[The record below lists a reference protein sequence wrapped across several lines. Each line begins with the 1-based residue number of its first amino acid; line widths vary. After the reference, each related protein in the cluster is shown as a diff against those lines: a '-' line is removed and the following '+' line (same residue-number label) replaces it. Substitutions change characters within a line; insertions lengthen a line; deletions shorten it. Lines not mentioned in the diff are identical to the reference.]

1 MICIIIR
8 PISKIHKFNL
18 NRSGLALRVFLIL
31 IISLLHLSADD
42 FQFAVVADCQYCN
55 QPDRG
60 SRKYKDSTKRFQ
72 EFVDFTKDKDLKFGV
87 HLGDFI
93 DKDYESFAPLLKIQK
108 GLKYPFYHVLGNHD
122 FSVKDELKKEVPK
135 LLGMPARYYS
145 FEVNGW
151 VFVALDGNDLSFH
164 GHPKGSEKYKES
176 EKYYKDNK
184 LKAPKYNGGM
194 GSEQVK
200 WLTELLKKAETDKK
214 SVILFSHFPVYPANH
229 HNLWNDKEI
238 VSLLSK
244 YKCVKAYING
254 HNHKG
259 NYAEKEGIHYFT
271 QKGMVENVESTYS
284 IITLQ
289 KSQISIK
296 GFGAVKDKTLI
307 FK

>member
-1 MICIIIR
+1 MSAVYYSKYPMETFLKLFLLFIFLLSFSV
-8 PISKIHKFNL
+8 ISEEQ
-18 NRSGLALRVFLIL
+18 VFK
-31 IISLLHLSADD
+31 
-42 FQFAVVADCQYCN
+42 FAVVADCQYCDK
-55 QPDRG
+55 PDKGLRM
-60 SRKYKDSTKRFQ
+60 YKSSTERFQ
-72 EFVDFTKDKDLKFGV
+72 KFVDFTKDKDLKFGV

-93 DKDYESFAPLLKIQK
+93 DEKFESFTPLLKISK
-108 GLKYPFYHVLGNHD
+108 ELKYPFYHVLGNHD
-122 FSVKDELKKEVPK
+122 FSVKDEYKNEVPK

-145 FEVNGW
+145 FKVNNW

-164 GHPKGSEKYKES
+164 GHPKSSEKYKES

-184 LKAPKYNGGM
+184 IKSAKYNGGM
-194 GSEQVK
+194 SKKQIT
-200 WLTELLKKAETDKK
+200 WLKDILSKADSAKEN
-214 SVILFSHFPVYPANH
+214 VILFSHFPVYPANH

-259 NYAEKEGIHYFT
+259 NYAEKDGIHYFT

-284 IITLQ
+284 IITLK